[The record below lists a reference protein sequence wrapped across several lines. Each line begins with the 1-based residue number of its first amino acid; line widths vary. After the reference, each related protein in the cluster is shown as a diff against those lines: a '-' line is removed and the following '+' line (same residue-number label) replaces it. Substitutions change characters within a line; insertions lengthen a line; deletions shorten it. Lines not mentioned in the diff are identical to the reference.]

1 MAVADKVLY
10 SPPQNGSS
18 NMALGGNAFHPW
30 RKVDG
35 MPPTPDFTSE
45 VAWSMTQTRGAPDD
59 AIRAAWEQAELF
71 ARNLARNSFSQEEV
85 DARAWALVIWQTI
98 IPDGAGNYI
107 ASIVWVY
114 SVNDVSGNTN
124 PGQLLGF

>member
-1 MAVADKVLY
+1 MANKVLY

-114 SVNDVSGNTN
+114 SVNDISGNTN

>member
-1 MAVADKVLY
+1 MADQVLY
-10 SPPQNGSS
+10 SPPQNGDS

-45 VAWSMTQTRGAPDD
+45 VTWSMTQTAATPDA
-59 AIRAAWEQAELF
+59 AIQLAWTEAETF
-71 ARNLARNSFSQEEV
+71 ARGLARNSFSQEEV

-114 SVNDVSGNTN
+114 SVNDISGNTN